1 MAKRL
6 SGLGRGLSALIP
18 QRGETSDQAKPVPAQ
33 AVSAATVAVVEASV
47 EGGAVGNG
55 AREISVK
62 DISANPEQPRVM
74 FRHQEL
80 EDLMN
85 SIKEHGIIQPLM
97 VSPKDD
103 GTYELIA
110 GERRFRAANML
121 GLKTVPV
128 TIRSADAHDKLLL
141 ALIENIQRED
151 LNPVEE
157 ARGYMRLAQEF
168 SFTQETIAKK
178 VGKARSTVANA
189 IRLLDLPQEI
199 QDAIAGGLV
208 SAGSARAILGLKDE
222 KSRIKLFKR
231 LVGSKLSTREVEAGV
246 RKKRGISRKDPSVLA
261 AEEELRNIFGTR
273 VEVRK
278 KDGKG
283 TVAIT
288 FHSDEE
294 YEALLKRFLTA

>member
-6 SGLGRGLSALIP
+6 SGLGRGLGALIP
-18 QRGETSDQAKPVPAQ
+18 QKEETSKQTARTDVRTASTEVIAK
-33 AVSAATVAVVEASV
+33 TVTEPP
-47 EGGAVGNG
+47 NG
-55 AREISVK
+55 SRTDDREISVK

-80 EDLMN
+80 ENLMN
-85 SIKEHGIIQPLM
+85 SIKEHGIIQPLT

-121 GLKTVPV
+121 GLKKVPV
-128 TIRSADAHDKLLL
+128 TIRSVGAHDKLLL

-157 ARGYMRLAQEF
+157 AKGYMRLAQEF
-168 SFTQETIAKK
+168 SFTQEQIAKK

-189 IRLLDLPQEI
+189 VRLLELPQEI
-199 QDAIAGGLV
+199 QDAISDGSV
-208 SAGSARAILGLKDE
+208 PAGSARAILGLKDE
-222 KSRIKLFKR
+222 KSQLKLFRK

-246 RKKRGISRKDPSVLA
+246 RKKRSPSRKDPAVVA

-273 VEVRK
+273 VEVKK

-283 TVAIT
+283 IVSIS

-294 YEALLKRFLTA
+294 YEALLKRFLIA